1 MVALHK
7 KDELVHK
14 HIFPLFVQQVV
25 GDFTPQ
31 QTALFTRGIANSI
44 RVFPM
49 REISA
54 WRIILPQLLE
64 VFGDRSL
71 LLPTQFIET
80 GEADYS
86 AMPEILSSIGIQ
98 PTSVLPEL
106 PVTPEPAITV

>member
-1 MVALHK
+1 M
-7 KDELVHK
+7 HK

-31 QTALFTRGIANSI
+31 QTTLFTRGIANSI
-44 RVFPM
+44 RIFPM

-71 LLPTQFIET
+71 LLPTQFTET

-86 AMPEILSSIGIQ
+86 AMPEILSSIGIR
-98 PTSVLPEL
+98 PEAVLPEL
-106 PVTPEPAITV
+106 HGMNEPVITV